1 MISDKDLWNYTPRK
15 PISNKMVF
23 SKEVERAN
31 SKARMSLSR
40 DRRDKL
46 EQLTQ
51 QWLEEEKT
59 RNS

>member
-1 MISDKDLWNYTPRK
+1 
-15 PISNKMVF
+15 MVF